1 MSRLI
6 ESIKLYNGVLF
17 NLPYHQDRVD
27 KSLRT
32 LHVNTKL
39 VLSDVIQVP
48 ENCST
53 GLFKCRVVY
62 SANGIHTCSFE
73 NYERKKIKKLKLLFA
88 DDMEYS
94 LKWEDRTQINKL
106 LEKRADADDIIMV
119 KNDKVTDS
127 SYANLCFKKNN
138 RWYTPSTPL
147 LEGIM
152 RRKLLDENK
161 ILPTDISYTDIQ
173 EFECCKLI
181 NAMLEFDGPEIAV
194 ADIVL

>member
-1 MSRLI
+1 M
-6 ESIKLYNGVLF
+6 F

-32 LHVNTKL
+32 IHANTNL
-39 VLSDVIQVP
+39 ILSNIIQVP
-48 ENCST
+48 ENCSNE
-53 GLFKCRVVY
+53 LFKCRVIY
-62 SANGIHTCSFE
+62 SENGIHTCTFE
-73 NYERKKIKKLKLLFA
+73 NYEIKKIKKLKLLFA

-94 LKWEDRTQINKL
+94 LKWEDRKQINKL
-106 LEKRADADDIIMV
+106 MGQKEDADDIIMV
-119 KNDKVTDS
+119 KNNKVTDS

-138 RWYTPSTPL
+138 QWYTPSAPL
-147 LEGIM
+147 LQGIM

-161 ILPTDISYTDIQ
+161 ILPADISYTDIQ